1 MVNHTAMDPVDIS
14 LLMEAQ
20 YDFPLVERPFRE
32 LGRRL
37 ELSEEE
43 VLSRLRRLTGFGIL
57 KRIGAALNY
66 RARGLVAAL
75 VALSVPD
82 DAVDAVAQEINRDR
96 SVSHNFLRD
105 HYRYNVWYVTK
116 ARTPAE
122 LEAKVRSVVQKFGIR
137 DYLILYGLRTLKLDV
152 KFDLREG
159 VSRSKNF
166 VLPDS
171 VPSVDDV
178 GLPIQFFSTIKA
190 IPIEPEPFKRVAEM
204 LGISVGKVLDLI
216 AELRGMGV
224 VRDFYAVLNGE
235 AAGFTE
241 NAMVVIDVD
250 DCEKV
255 AVIPEATHVVQRH
268 RIPGKWNYP
277 CYFMIHGRDRRLIER
292 IVDERMKSIGN
303 PRYEMIFSVRNL
315 LGAPPGDREV

>member
-1 MVNHTAMDPVDIS
+1 MDPIDVE

-20 YDFPLVERPFRE
+20 YNFPLVERPFRE

-37 ELSEEE
+37 ELAEDE
-43 VLSRLRRLTGFGIL
+43 VLRRLRRLASLGIL

-75 VALSVPD
+75 VALRVPD
-82 DAVDAVAQEINRDR
+82 EMVDEVAQEINKDR

-105 HYRYNVWYVTK
+105 HYMYNIWYVTK
-116 ARTPAE
+116 AKTPAE
-122 LEAKVRSVVQKFGIR
+122 LEAKVKNIIQKFNIKE
-137 DYLILYGLRTLKLDV
+137 YLILYGLKTLKLDV
-152 KFDLREG
+152 KFDLKEG

-171 VPSVDDV
+171 VPTVDDV
-178 GLPIQFFSTIKA
+178 GIPMQFFSTIKA
-190 IPIEPEPFKRVAEM
+190 IPIEPEPFKRAAEV
-204 LGISVGKVLDLI
+204 LGVSTGKVLDLVV
-216 AELRGMGV
+216 ELRNMGV
-224 VRDFYAVLNGE
+224 IRDFYAVLNGE

-255 AVIPEATHVVQRH
+255 ATIPEATHVVQRH
-268 RIPGKWNYP
+268 RVPGKWGYP
-277 CYFMIHGRDRRLIER
+277 CYFMIHGRDRQVIER
-292 IVDERMKSIGN
+292 IVSERMRSIGN

-315 LGAPPGDREV
+315 LGAPPGDREL